1 MAERPS
7 LRDYQRELVERL
19 RGGAES
25 RSTSK
30 LAMQVGTEN
39 WMVDLADAGEMLPVP
54 RITPVPLTRPWFKGM
69 ANIRG
74 NLYCVVDFSA
84 FLGGPES
91 TITDQSRLL
100 LISER
105 YRTGAALLVDRS
117 LGLRNPAQLR
127 GQPLGDASK
136 AWVKAEL
143 IDPEGGCWKELDMTK
158 LVTHPEF
165 LGVAS

>member
-1 MAERPS
+1 MAERTS
-7 LRDYQRELVERL
+7 LRDYQRELAERL
-19 RGGAES
+19 RGGRET

-30 LAMQVGTEN
+30 LAMQVGTDN

-84 FLGGPES
+84 FLGGPET
-91 TITDQSRLL
+91 TITDQSRLV

-105 YRTGAALLVDRS
+105 YCTGAALLVDRS

-127 GQPLGDASK
+127 VHPLGNASK

-143 IDPEGGCWKELDMTK
+143 VDPEGGSWKELDMTK
-158 LVTHPEF
+158 LVQHPEF
-165 LGVAS
+165 LGIAS